1 VQRPTMVT
9 HVLVPHDGSL
19 LSDEALE
26 FTVDHF
32 PDADLT
38 LLRVIDPMTAAY
50 DAPLDSPLPG
60 FWTDWYETAVEQA
73 SEDLDEAVASLPVE
87 ADAVE
92 TRVEAGKPANVI
104 LATLEDGDVDH
115 VVMGSHGREGVSRL
129 LLGSVAES
137 VIRRA
142 PVPVTVCR

>member
-1 VQRPTMVT
+1 MAT
-9 HVLVPHDGSL
+9 HVLVPHDGSR

-60 FWTDWYETAVEQA
+60 FWTDWYDTAVEQA
-73 SEDLDEAVASLPVE
+73 TEDLDRAAEHVPVE

-92 TRVEAGKPANVI
+92 TRVETGKPADAI
-104 LATLEDGDVDH
+104 LARIEQGDVDH

-129 LLGSVAES
+129 LLGSVAET
-137 VIRRA
+137 VIRRS
-142 PVPVTVCR
+142 PVPVTVLR